1 MCVCMHMNKTLLVSI
16 KGYMWIIS
24 SLEYADSIF
33 VSSCFLEREFS
44 CLIFVSGNIGTPF
57 I

>member
-1 MCVCMHMNKTLLVSI
+1 MHMNKTLLVSI